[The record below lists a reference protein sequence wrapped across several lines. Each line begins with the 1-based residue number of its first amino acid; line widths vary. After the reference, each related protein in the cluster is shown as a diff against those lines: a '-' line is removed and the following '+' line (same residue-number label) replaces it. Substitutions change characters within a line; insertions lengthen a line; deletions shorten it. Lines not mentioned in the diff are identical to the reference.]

1 MIGPTRSARPVGRV
15 FSPLDEELALLP
27 STFSPFIHQCIVRM
41 GTLLPF
47 EQAAEQI
54 TALTGVQLGRE
65 TVRRLTEQ
73 AGVAQVATETEDLHR
88 VPHTPCPEREPGLV
102 QQLSADGA
110 MVPLQDGSWAEVRT
124 LAIGIVGQQMGS
136 HGQEAHAQDVS
147 YFSRLCRADD
157 FIDWATLPLQQRG
170 MERAETVVAVMDG
183 APWLQELIAAHRP
196 DAVRILD
203 FPHAAGYLNQAAQA
217 AFGAGSR
224 EAAVWLDAWLPKLK
238 RGTPEE
244 VLEAIRAL
252 PMSTPEAVQA
262 RASILG
268 YLRHRLPLIRYAD
281 FQRAGYPIGSGMV
294 ESGNKLVVEVRMKG
308 AGMHWARKNVT
319 PMLALRG
326 ILCSGR
332 WDAAWPGI
340 WQELG
345 RQAHERRRQGRRRR
359 QTARAQRAA
368 QAAAEET
375 PRPTTKRLALE
386 PKRVIDGRPTE
397 EHRWKRGYDQRRLA
411 KARAR
416 AKS

>member
-1 MIGPTRSARPVGRV
+1 MRSARPVGRV
-15 FSPLDEELALLP
+15 FSPLDKELALLP
-27 STFSPFIHQCIVRM
+27 STFSPFIHQCIVRL

-54 TALTGVQLGRE
+54 AAVTGVPVGRE

-73 AGVAQVATETEDLHR
+73 AGTAQVTIETDDLRR
-88 VPHTPCPEREPGLV
+88 VPHTACPEPAVGLI

-110 MVPLQDGSWAEVRT
+110 MVPLTGGTWAEVRT
-124 LAIGIVGQQMGS
+124 LAIGVVGQQMGPNGPEV
-136 HGQEAHAQDVS
+136 HAHDVS

-157 FIDWATLPLQQRG
+157 FIDWATLPFQQRG
-170 MERAETVVAVMDG
+170 TERAETVVAVMDG

-203 FPHAAGYLNQAAQA
+203 FPHAAGYLSQAAQA

-224 EAAVWLDAWLPKLK
+224 EAAVWLDTWLPTLK

-252 PMSTPEAVQA
+252 PAPTPEARQT
-262 RASILG
+262 RASVLG

-281 FQRAGYPIGSGMV
+281 FQRAGYPLGSGMV

-308 AGMHWARKNVT
+308 AGMHWARTNVT

-332 WDAAWPGI
+332 WDAAWLGI

-345 RQAHERRRQGRRRR
+345 RQTAERRRQGRLRR
-359 QTARAQRAA
+359 QAARVEREA
-368 QAAAEET
+368 QAVADET
-375 PRPTTKRLALE
+375 LPSTPKRLPPE
-386 PKRVIDGRPTE
+386 PKRVVAGRPTE
-397 EHRWKRGYDQRRLA
+397 QHRWKRGYDQRSLA
-411 KARAR
+411 RARAR